1 MGSRISVVNQA
12 ADRVLIVAN
21 PSAGA
26 RSRKQAL
33 ADLVDCLTARGLAA
47 EIVTDLSLLTTL
59 VDRYHDAGEL
69 RAVVAAGGD
78 GTVAEIV
85 NRTHADTPVTVYPCG
100 TANLLANYFAL
111 ACEPESL
118 TQTLIEGATVRLDA
132 GKANGRI
139 FLLMVG
145 CGFDADVVERLH
157 RRREGGHIS
166 YWTWALP
173 ILDSLRNYKYPALRV
188 SYVAESG
195 ATTEASESAARWAF
209 MVNLPC
215 YAGGLEVAPEAVGN
229 DGLLNVCTFGNG
241 SFWHALRYFGF
252 VALRRH
258 RGLSDFKTAPVK
270 RVRIESDQQVP
281 YQLDGDPGGFLPLEV
296 EVLPQRMTL
305 VAPFSRILALG
316 LQASATSRAGAV

>member
-12 ADRVLIVAN
+12 ANRVLIVAN
-21 PSAGA
+21 PRAGA
-26 RSRKQAL
+26 RSRDRAIS
-33 ADLVDCLTARGLAA
+33 DLVDSLARRGLTAQ
-47 EIVTDLSLLTTL
+47 IVTDLSVLAAAA
-59 VDRYHDAGEL
+59 DRYHAAGQL
-69 RAVVAAGGD
+69 RAVVGAGGD

-85 NRTHADTPVTVYPCG
+85 NLTHADIPVTVYPCG

-111 ACEPESL
+111 ACEPESMA
-118 TQTLIEGATVRLDA
+118 QTLVEGATVRLDA

-145 CGFDADVVERLH
+145 CGFDADVVQRLH

-166 YWTWALP
+166 YWTWARP
-173 ILDSLRNYKYPALRV
+173 ILDSLRSYKYPALRV
-188 SYVAESG
+188 CFEAEPG
-195 ATTEASESAARWAF
+195 QDVEAHVSPARWAF

-241 SFWHALRYFGF
+241 SFWHALRYFGL

-258 RGLSDFKTAPVK
+258 RGLSDFKMAIVK

-281 YQLDGDPGGFLPLEV
+281 YQLDGDPGGFLPLDV

-305 VAPFSRILALG
+305 IAPYSRILALG
-316 LQASATSRAGAV
+316 LQASATSSAGAL